1 MEQEISIEEIM
12 QKIKDEA
19 ARRKSSAGA
28 EADSNAGSGGVQT
41 GTGSEASYMKNKGV
55 RLFIPLLPPAFD
67 AAGSFFL
74 TFPS

>member
-41 GTGSEASYMKNKGV
+41 GTGSEASYMNSGNFDDAGKKNKFSETKN
-55 RLFIPLLPPAFD
+55 RT
-67 AAGSFFL
+67 SY
-74 TFPS
+74 